1 MLSSGLMSSVRR
13 LAIGVILA
21 IVIGAPI
28 VETVDQWDQTLQDGN
43 DTEINLVIVA
53 LCVGVAFSFTGVL
66 LTAVR
71 ASAAAFCRLTRAVEL
86 ARSVLPTL
94 ARPSPNSRPPT
105 PLRV

>member
-1 MLSSGLMSSVRR
+1 MSSVRR
-13 LAIGVILA
+13 LAVGVILA

-28 VETVDQWDQTLQDGN
+28 VETIDQWDQTLQDGN

-66 LTAVR
+66 LAAVR
-71 ASAAAFCRLTRAVEL
+71 ASATAFCRFARAVERAHPIL
-86 ARSVLPTL
+86 LTL
-94 ARPSPNSRPPT
+94 AAPSPNSRPPT